1 MSPRSQVSMP
11 IHELVTLLEASLLF
25 VIQLLIARHPDLL
38 AAPEEVEG
46 LRPDP
51 PLYGA
56 RRILAAVRE
65 LNNALDNYRAVFHQ
79 LPRSTPGRDDDDI
92 PFP

>member
-1 MSPRSQVSMP
+1 MSQRSHVSLP
-11 IHELVTLLEASLLF
+11 LPELVALLEATLLV

-38 AAPEEVEG
+38 APPEEIT
-46 LRPDP
+46 RNPPP

-65 LNNALDNYRAVFHQ
+65 LNHALDSYRVLLHD
-79 LPRSTPGRDDDDI
+79 LPRSTADNDDI
-92 PFP
+92 PF

>member
-1 MSPRSQVSMP
+1 MSQPSHVSIP
-11 IHELVTLLEASLLF
+11 IPELVTLLEATLLF

-38 AAPEEVEG
+38 DAPEEAT
-46 LRPDP
+46 RCPPP

-65 LNNALDNYRAVFHQ
+65 LNHALDNYRVILHD
-79 LPRSTPGRDDDDI
+79 LPGSTAGDDDI
-92 PFP
+92 PF

>member
-1 MSPRSQVSMP
+1 VSQRSHVVLP
-11 IHELVTLLEASLLF
+11 IPELVVLLEATLLF

-38 AAPEEVEG
+38 DAPEEAD
-46 LRPDP
+46 RHPPP

-65 LNNALDNYRAVFHQ
+65 LNHALDSYRVILHD
-79 LPRSTPGRDDDDI
+79 LPGSTTGKDDI
-92 PFP
+92 PF

>member
-1 MSPRSQVSMP
+1 MSQRSHVSMP
-11 IHELVTLLEASLLF
+11 VPELVTLLEASLLF

-38 AAPEEVEG
+38 APPEEVTG
-46 LRPDP
+46 NPPP

-65 LNNALDNYRAVFHQ
+65 LNHALDSYRVILHD
-79 LPRSTPGRDDDDI
+79 LPGSTAGDDDI
-92 PFP
+92 PF

>member
-1 MSPRSQVSMP
+1 MSPRSHVSMP
-11 IHELVTLLEASLLF
+11 IAEIVTLLEASLLF
-25 VIQLLIARHPDLL
+25 VIQLLIARHPELL
-38 AAPEEVEG
+38 AAPEEAQC

-65 LNNALDNYRAVFHQ
+65 LNNALDGYRAVLHQ
-79 LPRSTPGRDDDDI
+79 LPRPSIGGDDDF

>member
-1 MSPRSQVSMP
+1 MP
-11 IHELVTLLEASLLF
+11 ISELVALLEASLLF

-38 AAPEEVEG
+38 AAPEEAEDI
-46 LRPDP
+46 RPDP

-65 LNNALDNYRAVFHQ
+65 LNNALDGYRAVLHQ
-79 LPRSTPGRDDDDI
+79 LPRPTLDSDDDI